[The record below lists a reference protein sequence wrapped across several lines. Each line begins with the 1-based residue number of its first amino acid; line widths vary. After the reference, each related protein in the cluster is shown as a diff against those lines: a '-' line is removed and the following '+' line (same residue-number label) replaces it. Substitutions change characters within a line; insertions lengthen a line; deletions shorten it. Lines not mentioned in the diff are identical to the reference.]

1 MAGRVELDLPAERE
15 YLGVVRTVVSELAGG
30 PAALPE
36 ARVEDVRL
44 AVTEACANAVDA
56 IQRSHPDPATATVSV
71 RCWLCQDRVVV
82 EVHDD
87 AGGFDPSDLLPH
99 PPVATPARLQ
109 FERGLGIPLMRA
121 LADEVRFEPSGK
133 GTTVHLVFR
142 PRP

>member
-1 MAGRVELDLPAERE
+1 MAGRVELDLPAKRE
-15 YLGVVRTVVSELAGG
+15 YLGVVRTVVSGLAESSSS
-30 PAALPE
+30 LNE

-56 IQRSHPDPATATVSV
+56 IQRSHPDPAVATVSV
-71 RCWLCQDRVVV
+71 RCRQGQGQVEV

-87 AGGFDPSDLLPH
+87 AGGFDPDQIRPH
-99 PPVATPARLQ
+99 PPVAAPARLQ

-121 LADEVRFEPSGK
+121 LADEVRFEPTGA

-142 PRP
+142 ARP

>member
-1 MAGRVELDLPAERE
+1 MAGCVALDLPAERE
-15 YLGVVRTVVSELAGG
+15 YLGVVRTAVSELVGG
-30 PAALPE
+30 ADLSE
-36 ARVEDVRL
+36 SRIEDVRL

-56 IQRSHPDPATATVSV
+56 IHRFHPDPAAAVVSV
-71 RCWLCQDRVVV
+71 RCWLRHDQVEV

-87 AGGFDPSDLLPH
+87 AGGFDPSQLRPH

-121 LADEVRFEPSGK
+121 LADEVSFESTGT